1 MFRNILPKEPIFF
14 DYFEQHIDLVITL
27 TQEVLNMANASPS
40 AWEQHAKKVKDLE
53 HEMDIIAHGCIEI
66 LHKSFI
72 TPIDRS
78 DIFTLMKRM
87 DSIANN
93 LNGAVARMIMYNISE
108 IRPEVKEFARI
119 LIAAENEIKKALVAF
134 RNKKLSANLLAAC
147 KCVHDLEHEG
157 DDLFRNALSR
167 LFKEDDA
174 LDVIKW
180 KDIFERLETSI
191 DRCAQV
197 SQIIE
202 GAYIESA

>member
-119 LIAAENEIKKALVAF
+119 LIAAENEIKKALAKVT
-134 RNKKLSANLLAAC
+134 NTKKRKGTLKEALEGADVFIGVSKGNLLTSNDFKIAAW
-147 KCVHDLEHEG
+147 L
-157 DDLFRNALSR
+157 LFLRAS
-167 LFKEDDA
+167 
-174 LDVIKW
+174 
-180 KDIFERLETSI
+180 
-191 DRCAQV
+191 
-197 SQIIE
+197 
-202 GAYIESA
+202 ESN